1 MLAGCVASESWDMV
15 AAGWRQSIVF
25 SMEWPNLRVERS
37 FWTVE
42 RRELKLKSWD
52 KNRRPWLPFDHAQ
65 ASRMRRTKAGER

>member
-1 MLAGCVASESWDMV
+1 
-15 AAGWRQSIVF
+15 
-25 SMEWPNLRVERS
+25 MEWPNLRVERS